1 MDYTYTDPPK
11 PSFSR
16 WWRFVRTSGGQS
28 VLRMLTN
35 EHLSGLPLAGKILD
49 MGGGENAK
57 YLTLL
62 PPGLSLE
69 SVNIDPDIRP
79 TYLVQPGHPLPL
91 ADNSYD
97 AVICLNTLEHIYD
110 SPAVLAEL
118 FRVVRP
124 GGAVHVMVPFMFRIH
139 GHPDDYFR
147 ATPSWWRETFR
158 RCGFSQMELSPL
170 VWGRGA
176 TRAVVPGFHGLMPR
190 TRMYLA
196 MLADVVLAKLLL
208 KGDRISGRRGDRI
221 CATSPGWF
229 MTGRKAE
236 RG

>member
-1 MDYTYTDPPK
+1 
-11 PSFSR
+11 
-16 WWRFVRTSGGQS
+16 
-28 VLRMLTN
+28 
-35 EHLSGLPLAGKILD
+35 
-49 MGGGENAK
+49 
-57 YLTLL
+57 
-62 PPGLSLE
+62 
-69 SVNIDPDIRP
+69 
-79 TYLVQPGHPLPL
+79 
-91 ADNSYD
+91 
-97 AVICLNTLEHIYD
+97 
-110 SPAVLAEL
+110 
-118 FRVVRP
+118 
-124 GGAVHVMVPFMFRIH
+124 MVPFMFRIH